1 MMVPMRYLLSSSC
14 NVEIHI
20 LMPMSMPL
28 ISVYMLT
35 CHVWT
40 SFPISNEPSTR
51 TEVCSKL
58 SQGLTSLKC

>member
-20 LMPMSMPL
+20 LSWIVHASYISTYAYMP
-28 ISVYMLT
+28 
-35 CHVWT
+35 
-40 SFPISNEPSTR
+40 SFPISNEPSTG